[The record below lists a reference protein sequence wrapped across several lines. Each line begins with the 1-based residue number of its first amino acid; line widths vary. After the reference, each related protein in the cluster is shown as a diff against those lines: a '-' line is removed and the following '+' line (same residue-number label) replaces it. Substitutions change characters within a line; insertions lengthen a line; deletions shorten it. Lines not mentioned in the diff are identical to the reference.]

1 MSVKVQLKH
10 SATANKAPLATDLVD
25 GELAININA
34 ASPAAY
40 IKDSAGAVVKLA
52 GAGSVSTPDATT
64 TSKGI
69 VQLAD
74 PAGIAAGTA
83 GLVVDAAQLKA
94 AQATAAG
101 STTAPAAPAA
111 GKVWVNSGVTPAVI
125 NVWNGSSWIP
135 QVGATVTAPA
145 APTAPAAGQVW
156 VNTSVAPNVASIW
169 DGTAWAAAAPDGA
182 AAAVLANDA
191 KYATKAEL
199 AVENLWDRT
208 GTVLSP
214 ATAGDGMAFGTDGLV
229 YDAATKRLGIGTAS
243 PGSALDVVGEIRLTA
258 SIATSTSSFVY
269 SYGGGSIGDVRSG
282 INLDGSN
289 HAITFLT
296 DQLER
301 ARIDSSGRLLVGT
314 SSARSN
320 FFNGTGTAA
329 LQVEGVTNDSSALS
343 IIRNSNDIARAI
355 LTFAKTRGGSVGSTT
370 IVQNGDEVGQISFQ
384 ASDGTEFVECASILA
399 VVDGTPGA
407 NDMPGRLVFSTTAD
421 GASSPTERMKIA
433 SDGVVT
439 IKSSTDDITIGG
451 KAGTAVAAANRCG
464 IHFGIPSGVFPADGT
479 GAPTDNACT
488 LGLSSWRW
496 SVVYA
501 GTGTINTSDA
511 NLKQD
516 VKELEQT
523 ELNVATA
530 IKGLIKKFRFI
541 DAVADKGEDARIHVG
556 VIAQEVE
563 QAFVNQGLDPRCYAL
578 FCEDTLEDGSK
589 RLGIRYD
596 ELLAFV
602 IAAL

>member
-258 SIATSTSSFVY
+258 SIA
-269 SYGGGSIGDVRSG
+269 
-282 INLDGSN
+282 
-289 HAITFLT
+289 
-296 DQLER
+296 
-301 ARIDSSGRLLVGT
+301 SSGRLLVGT
-314 SSARSN
+314 SSGPSDSTLVLQGNSSN
-320 FFNGTGTAA
+320 STFNSV
-329 LQVEGVTNDSSALS
+329 LRMLRNVTNPAADTVLGSMIFGVGDAASSG
-343 IIRNSNDIARAI
+343 IECYTDGQWGTNDY
-355 LTFAKTRGGSVGSTT
+355 
-370 IVQNGDEVGQISFQ
+370 
-384 ASDGTEFVECASILA
+384 
-399 VVDGTPGA
+399 
-407 NDMPGRLVFSTTAD
+407 PGRLVFSTTAD
-421 GASSPTERMKIA
+421 GASSPTERMRLDRGGVLFNQGTFDTTTA
-433 SDGVVT
+433 NGANMYVFSDGKFSRST
-439 IKSSTDDITIGG
+439 SSSKYKTQIEPIEDSYSDALLACRPVWYRSTCEADCPDHSYWGFI
-451 KAGTAVAAANRCG
+451 AEEVAQIDKRLVNWKTVDVSYDENG
-464 IHFGIPSGVFPADGT
+464 
-479 GAPTDNACT
+479 
-488 LGLSSWRW
+488 
-496 SVVYA
+496 SVVKAPCDPEPEGVAY
-501 GTGTINTSDA
+501 DRFVPH
-511 NLKQD
+511 L
-516 VKELEQT
+516 
-523 ELNVATA
+523 LN
-530 IKGLIKKFRFI
+530 LIKRQKEQI
-541 DAVADKGEDARIHVG
+541 EAMEAR
-556 VIAQEVE
+556 
-563 QAFVNQGLDPRCYAL
+563 LTAL
-578 FCEDTLEDGSK
+578 ES
-589 RLGIRYD
+589 
-596 ELLAFV
+596 A
-602 IAAL
+602 

>member
-301 ARIDSSGRLLVGT
+301 ARIDSNGQMRIAKGLSLGSSTLGIANTFSLFGSVINSGAGT
-314 SSARSN
+314 NALKYH
-320 FFNGTGTAA
+320 TGT
-329 LQVEGVTNDSSALS
+329 
-343 IIRNSNDIARAI
+343 
-355 LTFAKTRGGSVGSTT
+355 
-370 IVQNGDEVGQISFQ
+370 
-384 ASDGTEFVECASILA
+384 
-399 VVDGTPGA
+399 
-407 NDMPGRLVFSTTAD
+407 
-421 GASSPTERMKIA
+421 
-433 SDGVVT
+433 GVVT
-439 IKSSTDDITIGG
+439 YDTSSKLIKTSIVDCPYGLDEIKKLRPRKYWRLDDEKTEIGFVADEVFDVLPEFVPIGPKSIITKNDSDTESIPYSVNYD
-451 KAGTAVAAANRCG
+451 KLTAVLTKA
-464 IHFGIPSGVFPADGT
+464 
-479 GAPTDNACT
+479 
-488 LGLSSWRW
+488 L
-496 SVVYA
+496 
-501 GTGTINTSDA
+501 
-511 NLKQD
+511 Q
-516 VKELEQT
+516 E
-523 ELNVATA
+523 A
-530 IKGLIKKFRFI
+530 IAKI
-541 DAVADKGEDARIHVG
+541 E
-556 VIAQEVE
+556 
-563 QAFVNQGLDPRCYAL
+563 
-578 FCEDTLEDGSK
+578 TLEAK
-589 RLGIRYD
+589 
-596 ELLAFV
+596 V
-602 IAAL
+602 AALESA

>member
-314 SSARSN
+314 SSTSA
-320 FFNGTGTAA
+320 TLTTI
-329 LQVEGVTNDSSALS
+329 LQGNSSSATSSAGLML
-343 IIRNSNDIARAI
+343 ARGEAP
-355 LTFAKTRGGSVGSTT
+355 A
-370 IVQNGDEVGQISFQ
+370 
-384 ASDGTEFVECASILA
+384 ADGTVLGALDYAASNHVIASRILCKR
-399 VVDGTPGA
+399 DGGTWTAGTSQPT
-407 NDMPGRLVFSTTAD
+407 RLEFSTTAD
-421 GASSPTERMKIA
+421 GASGPTERMRIQ
-433 SDGVVT
+433 SDGQIGLFNCGGLYPNTDNVT
-439 IKSSTDDITIGG
+439 GLGFSGFRWTAVYAANGTIQTSDGREKTEVAEASLGSNFIKALRPVSYKWIEGG
-451 KAGTAVAAANRCG
+451 KQDSGDRDEDGNY
-464 IHFGIPSGVFPADGT
+464 IYESIPGQRTHWGF
-479 GAPTDNACT
+479 
-488 LGLSSWRW
+488 
-496 SVVYA
+496 
-501 GTGTINTSDA
+501 
-511 NLKQD
+511 
-516 VKELEQT
+516 
-523 ELNVATA
+523 
-530 IKGLIKKFRFI
+530 
-541 DAVADKGEDARIHVG
+541 
-556 VIAQEVE
+556 IAQEVKE
-563 QAFVNQGLDPRCYAL
+563 AVDAAGVDFGGWVLTDKDDPDSQQALRYDQFIAPLTKAL
-578 FCEDTLEDGSK
+578 QEALAKIETLEAK
-589 RLGIRYD
+589 
-596 ELLAFV
+596 V
-602 IAAL
+602 AALEAS